1 MAWGIVRSAVHS
13 IGRLIARLILSVFV
27 FLTVYTWLDVLV
39 FQPEEY
45 ERLIGGEAGCGKFKS
60 YCSWRAFMLDSV
72 PDFILS
78 ILAVIAMTWR
88 SLPRREL
95 MLSLLAMAICGYLG
109 WRAYSTHVEASL
121 S

>member
-1 MAWGIVRSAVHS
+1 V
-13 IGRLIARLILSVFV
+13 
-27 FLTVYTWLDVLV
+27 
-39 FQPEEY
+39 
-45 ERLIGGEAGCGKFKS
+45 
-60 YCSWRAFMLDSV
+60 LDSV

>member
-60 YCSWRAFMLDSV
+60 YSPGAPSCWTV
-72 PDFILS
+72 CPILS
-78 ILAVIAMTWR
+78 SRSWP
-88 SLPRREL
+88 SLP
-95 MLSLLAMAICGYLG
+95 
-109 WRAYSTHVEASL
+109 
-121 S
+121 